1 MINKRNLRT
10 VFALLFILAVFMT
23 ACAQAEKGLLPKA
36 EEIFSAMPS
45 LSGAILREAAERSM
59 LDDGTVRVLYKDVK
73 DEEFD
78 AWSVYVEKAGCTL
91 IDYQAEGDLFYAELG
106 KGSKQFSFSYNR
118 REETITVDYPKGT
131 EEEKPDIEELKRIY
145 AAKQNRLQKFKS
157 VGGTVTF
164 GDYPQDSNPDLG
176 KREIEWIVLDV
187 QGENVL
193 LLSRYCLD
201 AGPYNTN
208 RTDIT
213 WEECTLRGW
222 LNTGFYKTAFKEE
235 EQSAIL
241 KTPIEN
247 GADPRINEENV
258 TGGNNTD
265 DMVFLLSYD
274 EANKYFISND
284 ARRCEATDY
293 AMSKGAA
300 TTNGT
305 KAANWWLR
313 SPGKKQNKAA
323 FVSPSGECRGE
334 TKGSGIDNEVN
345 YAYLGVRPAVWLNL
359 EAL

>member
-1 MINKRNLRT
+1 MLNKKNFRT

-23 ACAQAEKGLLPKA
+23 ACVQAEKGLLPKA

-45 LSGAILREAAERSM
+45 LSGAILRVAAERSM

-78 AWSVYVEKAGCTL
+78 AWSVYIEKAGCTL
-91 IDYQAEGDLFYAELG
+91 IDYRTEGDLFYAELG
-106 KGSKQFSFSYNR
+106 KGNKRFSFSYDRNA
-118 REETITVDYPKGT
+118 ETITVDYPKGT

-145 AAKQNRLQKFKS
+145 AEKQNRLQKFKS

-164 GDYPQDSNPDLG
+164 GDYPQDSSPDPG

-201 AGPYNTN
+201 AGPYNTD
-208 RTDIT
+208 RADTT

-241 KTPIEN
+241 KVSIAN
-247 GADPRINEENV
+247 GTNPQICEEDV
-258 TGGNNTD
+258 IGGNDTD
-265 DMVFLLSYD
+265 DRVFLLSYD
-274 EANKYFISND
+274 EANRYFISNN

-293 AMSKGAA
+293 AISKGAA
-300 TTNGT
+300 TASGT
-305 KAANWWLR
+305 KTANWWLR

-323 FVSPSGECRGE
+323 FVNPSGECRGE
-334 TKGSGIDNEVN
+334 TKGSGIYNEVD
-345 YAYLGVRPAVWLNL
+345 YAYLGVRPAVWLDL